1 MTGGASVDFV
11 NRIVDRVIDFTGP
24 YGAVA
29 LLAVIIILVIYRLMG
44 RA

>member
-1 MTGGASVDFV
+1 VDFISQ
-11 NRIVDRVIDFTGP
+11 IVDRVVDFTGP
-24 YGAVA
+24 YVAVA